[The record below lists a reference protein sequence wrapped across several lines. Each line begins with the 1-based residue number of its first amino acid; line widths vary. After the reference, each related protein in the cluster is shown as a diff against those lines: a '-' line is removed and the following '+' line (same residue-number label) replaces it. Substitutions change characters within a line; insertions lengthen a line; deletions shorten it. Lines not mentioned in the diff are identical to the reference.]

1 MAIEM
6 GKVDLSTRINLFM
19 KEPGVITF
27 KKGRAR
33 RLTQMGE
40 HSLVNSTLT
49 KWMEKEFLI
58 GQMVIL
64 TVVPSKQIKNTALEL

>member
-1 MAIEM
+1 MAIVM
-6 GKVDLSTRINLFM
+6 GKVDLSSKISQFM
-19 KEPGVITF
+19 KELGVIIF
-27 KKGRAR
+27 KKDRAR